1 MKKTAAPSAS
11 VQALR
16 LLGKWTRIAQGHVA
30 LASGCSC
37 GVGMS
42 NLRVLDFEEQIL
54 EFLQG
59 RHGANAQAASVGDL
73 LRALAQPGSAGKA
86 ALAVLADLERTIDSF
101 EQQHSGR

>member
-11 VQALR
+11 GQALR

-37 GVGMS
+37 GVGVS